1 MEAGGCTES
10 AEENMGPDA
19 FYVEE
24 VQATLAHL
32 QELGI
37 SGLADHWIGTNPGN
51 QIVSPEFNIQKRKS
65 DFLGGFL
72 FRVLKR
78 LFLFVVFRKHNIFQI
93 NREFKQNKRFHVEK
107 T

>member
-1 MEAGGCTES
+1 MEAGGCTEP

-37 SGLADHWIGTNPGN
+37 SDLADHWISTNPGN

-65 DFLGGFL
+65 DFLGCFVL
-72 FRVLKR
+72 FSK
-78 LFLFVVFRKHNIFQI
+78 VVSKYSNYLLTFRKHNVF
-93 NREFKQNKRFHVEK
+93 
-107 T
+107 